1 MPHGA
6 AATTLGG
13 LDLIVLYGMVLGGAI
28 TGHFGMSVGDGAGI
42 MAGVVF
48 TLHGDHTMPAGGVRI
63 PTPTVGTTV
72 ATTTV
77 TTTGTI
83 AIAKITM
90 AMELART
97 VITRTGT
104 GIMVVALPTREG
116 AVALSSMTEVI
127 GIPVE
132 AGTNTMGIATTVH
145 PEVHTTAIAATIARL
160 GAHTTA
166 TVATTARLEVRTI
179 AVIASMTVH
188 PEVRTAVVKATLHHL
203 GLPQAVPLLGLLTQE
218 ADKIK

>member
-1 MPHGA
+1 MGK

-28 TGHFGMSVGDGAGI
+28 TGHFGMSVGDGVGI

-72 ATTTV
+72 ATTTA

-90 AMELART
+90 AMEPPEQL
-97 VITRTGT
+97 
-104 GIMVVALPTREG
+104 LPEPG
-116 AVALSSMTEVI
+116 QV
-127 GIPVE
+127 
-132 AGTNTMGIATTVH
+132 
-145 PEVHTTAIAATIARL
+145 
-160 GAHTTA
+160 
-166 TVATTARLEVRTI
+166 
-179 AVIASMTVH
+179 
-188 PEVRTAVVKATLHHL
+188 
-203 GLPQAVPLLGLLTQE
+203 
-218 ADKIK
+218 